1 MMHSVYDKI
10 LSALTNQAS
19 FEISFTPAWKGYE
32 TRSTDADSE
41 MVEGK
46 LPEKL
51 KHLKLESVKLN
62 HHEKLK
68 IYGVSNRIDFKTSGQ
83 RNVCQ

>member
-1 MMHSVYDKI
+1 MTSKFLNLDKSKNAFVMG
-10 LSALTNQAS
+10 LEA
-19 FEISFTPAWKGYE
+19 
-32 TRSTDADSE
+32 
-41 MVEGK
+41 VGK

>member
-1 MMHSVYDKI
+1 MSLQLLHSI
-10 LSALTNQAS
+10 LPNRHQ
-19 FEISFTPAWKGYE
+19 IS
-32 TRSTDADSE
+32 
-41 MVEGK
+41 GK

>member
-1 MMHSVYDKI
+1 MGLEAV
-10 LSALTNQAS
+10 
-19 FEISFTPAWKGYE
+19 
-32 TRSTDADSE
+32 
-41 MVEGK
+41 GK